1 MSGANGCDQA
11 RRRTGRRRIMR
22 RWTGPIVAAIL
33 VVGIAHAPAADEST
47 PLRVSLDTSPAHV
60 RNVAISDYI
69 KQLEEAT
76 GGRIK
81 AQIFANAQLFSDRDV
96 AKALRQGAIEMAAP
110 GAWYISS
117 VAPSAG
123 VFDTPLFFGRSL
135 DAVHRVVDGAV
146 GQAINREVEQKTGGK
161 VIGPWLDLGSLEVY
175 STKKPIKTIADMEGL
190 KIRSP
195 GGAGMAL
202 RAAAFGAIP
211 NTTPWSDV
219 PLALSQ
225 GNFDALVSTDE
236 TLVSGKLWEA
246 GVKYGFVDHEYPAF
260 YIPIVGGEVWKKLKP
275 EDQKLMVDLWAKNIG
290 HYRDLARNAQEK
302 AHKTLEEHGVVFVT
316 PTDAEAEAARTKL
329 LAAQDKFVQQLK
341 LTPDI
346 VNATKA
352 ALAATN

>member
-1 MSGANGCDQA
+1 MMKC
-11 RRRTGRRRIMR
+11 
-22 RWTGPIVAAIL
+22 WTGLIAAAIL
-33 VVGIAHAPAADEST
+33 AAGLAQASADDAVT
-47 PLRVSLDTSPAHV
+47 LRVSLDTSPAHV
-60 RNVAISDYI
+60 RNVAVADYI
-69 KQLEEAT
+69 KQLEEAS

-117 VAPSAG
+117 VATSAN
-123 VFDTPLFFGRSL
+123 VFDTPIFFGRSL
-135 DAVHRVVDGAV
+135 DAVHRVIDGDV
-146 GQAINREVEQKTGGK
+146 GQSINREVEQKTGGK
-161 VIGPWLDLGSLEVY
+161 VIGQWLDLGSLEVY
-175 STKKPIKTIADMEGL
+175 STKKPIKTIADLAGL

-260 YIPIVGGEVWKKLKP
+260 YIPIVGGEAWKKLKP
-275 EDQKLMVDLWAKNIG
+275 EDQKLMQDLWAKNIG
-290 HYRDLARNAQEK
+290 RYRDLARAAQDK

-329 LAAQDKFVQQLK
+329 LASQDKFVQQLK
-341 LTPDI
+341 LKPEI